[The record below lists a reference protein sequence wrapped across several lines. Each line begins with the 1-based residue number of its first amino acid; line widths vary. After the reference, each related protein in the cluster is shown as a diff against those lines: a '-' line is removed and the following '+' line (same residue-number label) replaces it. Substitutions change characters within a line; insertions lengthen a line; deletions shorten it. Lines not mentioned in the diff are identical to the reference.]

1 MNVSANHND
10 ENTSD
15 ENEERV
21 STSNSSSTD
30 PEIFGH

>member
-10 ENTSD
+10 ESVSD
-15 ENEERV
+15 ENEEGV
-21 STSNSSSTD
+21 STSSCSSTD